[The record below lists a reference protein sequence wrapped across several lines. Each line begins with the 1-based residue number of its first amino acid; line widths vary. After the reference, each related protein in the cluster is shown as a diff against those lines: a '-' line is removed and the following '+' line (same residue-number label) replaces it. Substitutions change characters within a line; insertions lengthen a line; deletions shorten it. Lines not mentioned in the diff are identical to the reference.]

1 MELENLGNKI
11 SENMADQNL
20 NWIYIVMGLV
30 AKCRVQILKNFR
42 VWVGSGFEIFFG
54 FSLDLTSLGLGWV
67 LGFYFHFWGLP

>member
-1 MELENLGNKI
+1 MELENIGNKI

-42 VWVGSGFEIFFG
+42 VWVGLGFEIFFG
-54 FSLDLTSLGLGWV
+54 FSLDLTCRQILGL
-67 LGFYFHFWGLP
+67 F

>member
-42 VWVGSGFEIFFG
+42 VWVGLGFEIFFG